1 MKDKYGVLKNSI
13 LFMNVVFY
21 YFLFINANQYIHSVT
36 YVSSMLFMI
45 FNSLFIY
52 FYGILRND
60 KKTYEYNVITYI
72 VFYLLV
78 IFTFTF
84 IIGRREISFYSWTYQ
99 AQLRPFYT
107 IYSQINHASK
117 TSFFKNIIG
126 NSIMLIPFSFLLMI
140 KNKKFNNI
148 LRQTIII
155 LPVVII
161 TEILQAFTHTG
172 VFDIDDIILNYLG
185 VIIFT
190 FIITRFKLIDKIR
203 KTFFYDFN
211 LSQKVKKI
219 MFYIVASLL
228 LLFDALSLLIYII
241 NG

>member
-1 MKDKYGVLKNSI
+1 MKDKYRILKNSI
-13 LFMNVVFY
+13 LFMNIVFY

-60 KKTYEYNVITYI
+60 EKTYKYNVITYI
-72 VFYLLV
+72 IFYLLV

-84 IIGRREISFYSWTYQ
+84 IIGRSKISFYSWIYQ
-99 AQLRPFYT
+99 AQLRPLYT
-107 IYSQINHASK
+107 ISSQITRASK
-117 TSFFKNIIG
+117 VSLFKNIIG

-140 KNKKFNNI
+140 KDKKFNNA
-148 LRQTIII
+148 LRQNVII
-155 LPVVII
+155 LPMII
-161 TEILQAFTHTG
+161 IIEILQAFTHTG

-211 LSQKVKKI
+211 LSQKIKKFL
-219 MFYIVASLL
+219 FYLVASLL
-228 LLFDALSLLIYII
+228 LLFDIALLLIYII
-241 NG
+241 KS